1 MFSEI
6 DFQQEKAA
14 RCRTLSFVPS
24 TMINSARDND
34 EYECKFSDEDL
45 LGTKTVV
52 LTAQPG
58 LSSEQAVEAKREE
71 IRDYFHK
78 TFSLYEELFCQLASD
93 STYYLQPD
101 KLRHPLI
108 FYYGH
113 TATFFINKLSL
124 ARLLTNRINPR
135 IESVCAVGVDEM
147 SWDDLNSN
155 HYDWPSVSEV
165 RDYRDAVRVAID
177 RLISEMPLTLPI
189 DFNSAFWP
197 ILMGIEHERIH
208 LETSSVL
215 FRQLPLSEIKQTR
228 LWKLCPIRRTSIDQV
243 PATTM
248 IDIPEGTVVLNKKDN
263 DHTYGWD
270 NEYGDSTIFVK
281 SFKAGSFLVSNAEY
295 LQFMKAG
302 GYEVEKYWGQ
312 EGWKFLEFRGLK
324 APVFWIVKD
333 EENGQTSYQ
342 YRATASVIDMPWDWP
357 VDVNFIEARAFC
369 AWKKETTGRSI
380 RLPTEAEWARM
391 RDFAFPDEPQN
402 DQPFWKKAPG
412 NINLEYWASSSPIDQ
427 FEFNS
432 TGLYDVIGNVWQHT
446 ETPIAGFKGFAVHPL
461 YDDFS
466 APTFDTRHNLMKG
479 GSFISTGNEAIRS
492 ARYAFRRHFYQHCGF
507 RYIETDEPVDSTQ
520 ETTQTVERDPE
531 VAGVLNAQFASPA
544 PFGLPAFHSKLAEIA
559 VSAVRT
565 VESKSRFDDATACDV
580 SLFER
585 AADIGCG
592 AGRIAFHLAQSFKS
606 VTGLDLTA
614 RTIRVAAQLQYN
626 GSAQYVTRG
635 EGELEQFN
643 EVNLSSFGLFDAE
656 NHTPNLIFQ
665 QGDPC
670 NLDPKHASFGLV
682 VAANIIDR
690 IYDPKRF
697 LSNIGSRIVPR
708 GVLVI
713 ASAYDWTEDL
723 TPKSKWV
730 GGIKENGESIDSL
743 RGLEGLLSNEFERL
757 LDPIDLPYCQMENSR
772 SFSVKV
778 TQVTVW
784 QRREQ

>member
-14 RCRTLSFVPS
+14 RCRTLQFIPS
-24 TMINSARDND
+24 TTINSARDND
-34 EYECKFSDEDL
+34 ECEQKFNDEDL
-45 LGTKTVV
+45 LITKTI
-52 LTAQPG
+52 LLNGQSG
-58 LSSEQAVEAKREE
+58 QQSDVETKREE

-78 TFSLYEELFCQLASD
+78 TFSLYEELFGQLASD

-108 FYYGH
+108 FYWGH
-113 TATFFINKLSL
+113 TATFYVNKLSL
-124 ARLLTNRINPR
+124 ARLLTTRINPR

-155 HYDWPSVSEV
+155 HYDWPSVAEV
-165 RDYRDAVRVAID
+165 RDYRDAVRVTVD
-177 RLISEMPLTLPI
+177 RLISELPLTLPI
-189 DFNSAFWP
+189 DWNSPFWP

-215 FRQLPLSEIKQTR
+215 FRQLPLSEIKQTP
-228 LWKLCPIRRTSIDQV
+228 LFKMCPTRRTSIEQV
-243 PATTM
+243 PAPTM
-248 IDIPEGTVVLNKKDN
+248 IDIPEGLAVLNKKSSDA
-263 DHTYGWD
+263 TYGWD
-270 NEYGDSTIFVK
+270 NEYGDSKIFVK
-281 SFKAGSFLVSNAEY
+281 SFKAASFLVSNAEY
-295 LQFMKAG
+295 LQFMQAG
-302 GYEVEKYWGQ
+302 GYENEKYWGE
-312 EGWKFLEFRGLK
+312 EGWKFLQFRGLK
-324 APVFWIVKD
+324 APVFWIVKED
-333 EENGQTSYQ
+333 SNGEHTYQ
-342 YRATASVIDMPWDWP
+342 YRATASVIEMPWDWP
-357 VDVNFIEARAFC
+357 VDVNYIEAKAFC
-369 AWKKETTGRSI
+369 EWKKESTGRSI
-380 RLPTEAEWARM
+380 RLPTEAEWVRF

-412 NINLEYWASSSPIDQ
+412 NINLEHWASSCPIDQ
-427 FEFNS
+427 FEFNG

-479 GSFISTGNEAIRS
+479 GSWISTGNEAIRS

-507 RYIETDEPVDSTQ
+507 RYIETAEPIESTQ
-520 ETTQTVERDPE
+520 ETTQTVERDPT
-531 VAGVLNAQFASPA
+531 VAAVLNAQFAEA
-544 PFGLPAFHSKLAEIA
+544 PFGLPAFSQKLAEIA
-559 VSAVRT
+559 INAVKSAD
-565 VESKSRFDDATACDV
+565 SKSSFDSADSCDN
-580 SLFER
+580 SLLER
-585 AADIGCG
+585 AADVGCG
-592 AGRIAFHLAQSFKS
+592 AGRIAFHLARSFKS

-614 RTIRVAAQLQYN
+614 RTIRVAAQLQYS
-626 GSAQYVTRG
+626 GSVQYVTKA

-670 NLDPKHASFGLV
+670 NLDPKHSNFGLV
-682 VAANIIDR
+682 VAANLIDR

-713 ASAYDWTEDL
+713 ASAYDWSEDM
-723 TPKSKWV
+723 TPKQKWI
-730 GGIKENGESIDSL
+730 GGIKENGESIDAL
-743 RGLEGLLSNEFERL
+743 RGLEALLSTEFERIAA
-757 LDPIDLPYCQMENSR
+757 PVDLPYCQMETSR
-772 SFSVKV
+772 VFTVKM

-784 QRREQ
+784 QKREL